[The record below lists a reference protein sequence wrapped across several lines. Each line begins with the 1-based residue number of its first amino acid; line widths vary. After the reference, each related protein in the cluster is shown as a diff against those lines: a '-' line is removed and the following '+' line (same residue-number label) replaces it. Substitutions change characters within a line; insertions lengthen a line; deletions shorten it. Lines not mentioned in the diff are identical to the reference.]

1 MQQMSGDPTAAQN
14 LLSQLMPAFFNALP
28 VLFVCLIPT
37 TYLTVCWLFTLPL
50 IVDQHMNFGTAMKT
64 SFKMVNK
71 HWWQVF
77 GLTILAGLVSLA
89 GVFACCIGLLL
100 TIPIGIAATL
110 FAYDAT
116 LLNLLGTP
124 GLGSLIAGRWLAGTG
139 QLVVFLAG
147 FVLFC
152 LWAFQNIVGYYRMA
166 FGDTPT
172 AADHGAGRVWF
183 GVALCIAA
191 WVWSLVKTASICWY
205 SDCMSEALPEP
216 DPAEA

>member
-1 MQQMSGDPTAAQN
+1 
-14 LLSQLMPAFFNALP
+14 
-28 VLFVCLIPT
+28 
-37 TYLTVCWLFTLPL
+37 
-50 IVDQHMNFGTAMKT
+50 MKP
-64 SFKMVNK
+64 
-71 HWWQVF
+71 
-77 GLTILAGLVSLA
+77 SLA
-89 GVFACCIGLLL
+89 RKKTCRA
-100 TIPIGIAATL
+100 IARN
-110 FAYDAT
+110 AT

-183 GVALCIAA
+183 GVALCLAA
-191 WVWSLVKTASICWY
+191 WVWSLVPSLSLMRAVSKVSLESLESFAAGQVKLDEARIILALA
-205 SDCMSEALPEP
+205 ALPQWQRNGGIMARTFGFKDFSAAMKFVNTVADLASQAQYEP
-216 DPAEA
+216 DIDVRRNRVTLALTSHAAGGLTEKDFAFARQCDELADEH